1 MRVSKQE
8 MAKSHKNIL
17 NGASRLLRERGIE
30 STSVNDVMAE
40 AGMKN
45 GGFYR
50 HFDSK
55 EALVNEALE
64 SAFQELFAFVQSQ
77 FEAVEPT
84 QALAGYRSY
93 YLSPAHVEHAGCGCP
108 VAALSGDVA
117 RATNDVKASFS
128 AGVNAMV
135 GELAKVLPGSS
146 AERRKRAMRE
156 FASLVGA
163 VVIARACEPETK
175 RAVLSACRTAA

>member
-1 MRVSKQE
+1 MRVSKKE
-8 MAKSHKNIL
+8 MAKSHEKIL
-17 NGASRLLRERGIE
+17 HGASRLLRERGIE
-30 STSVNDVMAE
+30 ITSVNDVMAE

-50 HFDSK
+50 HFSSK
-55 EALVNEALE
+55 EALTNEALE
-64 SAFQELFAFVQSQ
+64 SAFQELLAFVDTQ
-77 FEAVEPT
+77 FEAMDPT

-93 YLSPAHVEHAGCGCP
+93 YLSLDHVEHAKSGCP

-117 RATNDVKASFS
+117 RAPEDLKASFS

-135 GELAKVLPGSS
+135 GALANVLPGSAS
-146 AERRKRAMRE
+146 QRRKRATQE

-163 VVIARACEPETK
+163 VVIARACNPETK
-175 RAVLSACRTAA
+175 RAVLSACRSS